1 MGVMAAV
8 GFASGLPLA
17 LSGSTLQ
24 AWLTAEGV
32 DIATIGMFSLVGLPY
47 VCKFLWA
54 PLLDRFVPTRLG
66 RRRGWMFLSQIA
78 IGILLAIMAFTTP
91 ASATQMAAVLACLL
105 ALCSATQDVAADA
118 YRADLLPPKERGLG
132 AALSVTGYRVAML
145 VSGGVALI
153 IADRTGWTT
162 TYLVMAGLMLSGILV
177 SVFGP
182 EPEHAAVAPASL
194 EEAVLHPFREFLQ
207 RQRALWLLAL
217 IILYKLGDAF
227 AGSLTSAFLIRG
239 AGFDLTDVGVV
250 YKGVGLAATILGAL
264 FGGGLLARMGLFR
277 ALLVFGILQA
287 VTNLG
292 FMLLAWVGKNYL
304 VMTLVITLENLA
316 GGMGTAAFVAF
327 LMALCD
333 RRYSA
338 TQFALLSALSAVGRV
353 FVGPLAGVSVAA
365 LGWPAFFALT
375 VVTAMPGLGLL
386 FWLRRE
392 VVGLDV
398 EVKS

>member
-1 MGVMAAV
+1 M
-8 GFASGLPLA
+8 
-17 LSGSTLQ
+17 
-24 AWLTAEGV
+24 
-32 DIATIGMFSLVGLPY
+32 DIRTIGMFSLVGLPY

-54 PLLDRFVPTRLG
+54 PLLDRFVPARLG

-78 IGILLAIMAFTTP
+78 IAMLLSIMAFTAP
-91 ASATQMAAVLACLL
+91 ASATQMMALLGCLL
-105 ALCSATQDVAADA
+105 AFCSATQDIAADA
-118 YRADLLPPKERGLG
+118 YRADLLPAKERGPG

-145 VSGGVALI
+145 VSGGATLI
-153 IADRTGWTT
+153 IADQTGWTT
-162 TYLVMAGLMLSGILV
+162 AYLVMAGLMLSGILV

-182 EPEHAAVAPASL
+182 EPAQSAAVPGSL
-194 EEAVLHPFREFLQ
+194 DEAVVNPFREFL
-207 RQRALWLLAL
+207 RRPHALWVLAL

-264 FGGGLLARMGLFR
+264 FGGALLARMGLFR
-277 ALLVFGILQA
+277 ALLAFGILQA
-287 VTNLG
+287 ITNLG
-292 FMLLAWVGKNYL
+292 FMLLAWLGKNYI

-333 RRYSA
+333 VRYSA

-353 FVGPLAGVSVAA
+353 FVGPAAGISVAT
-365 LGWPAFFALT
+365 LGWPAFFGLTFAAAL
-375 VVTAMPGLGLL
+375 PGLGLL
-386 FWLRRE
+386 VWLRRE
-392 VVGLDV
+392 VEGLDV